1 MQNRVDHAKQ
11 FLPFDAL
18 KGFNEA
24 LRKAE
29 KEEQEKLDFSKFKV
43 GDSVFI
49 QYYYQLDYMEIV
61 GTIQKISDEKELL
74 FLTNTRISLSDI
86 VGIYKV

>member
-1 MQNRVDHAKQ
+1 MQSRVDHAKQ

-18 KGFNEA
+18 KGFSEA

-29 KEEQEKLDFSKFKV
+29 NEEQEKLDFSKFKV

-61 GTIQKISDEKELL
+61 GTIQKISYEKKLL
-74 FLTNTRISLSDI
+74 FLTNTRISFSDI